1 MKAVLIALAI
11 IMWLLSLL
19 LSWINC
25 RQRERLAE
33 RADDLEKKLE
43 SAIMV
48 KEEFEEWEKRK
59 KSGS

>member
-1 MKAVLIALAI
+1 MKAVLITLAI
-11 IMWLLSLL
+11 LMWLLSLV

-33 RADDLEKKLE
+33 RADDLETKLE
-43 SAIMV
+43 SAITA
-48 KEEFEEWEKRK
+48 KEEFEAWEKRK

>member
-11 IMWLLSLL
+11 LMWLLSLV

-33 RADDLEKKLE
+33 RADDLEKKWRPL
-43 SAIMV
+43 
-48 KEEFEEWEKRK
+48 
-59 KSGS
+59 KSLMR